1 MFDLLVEAGIGFMAG
16 LSGITVPGPV
26 FIFIVQQAVVR
37 GFKSG
42 FIATIAHAFIG
53 LIIIVLIL
61 ITGVAVIFKSPA
73 FELYMGLVGGLSLLI
88 LGMIILRNPSR
99 HVSNLK
105 LNARG
110 VSMGPFIGGI
120 IVSISNPA
128 FFLWWAVIGLPMLG
142 QARDFAGIMGIYA
155 WTLGILVAVFLWY
168 GGISFISA
176 QGKERIPRN
185 LFFSISLACGL
196 FLILMGIL
204 FIVKYYLKLV

>member
-1 MFDLLVEAGIGFMAG
+1 MAG

-88 LGMIILRNPSR
+88 LGLIILRNPSR

-128 FFLWWAVIGLPMLG
+128 FFLWWLFLYLL
-142 QARDFAGIMGIYA
+142 R
-155 WTLGILVAVFLWY
+155 TNSVFLELRY
-168 GGISFISA
+168 QPQFNQKISSCKSFC
-176 QGKERIPRN
+176 
-185 LFFSISLACGL
+185 F
-196 FLILMGIL
+196 
-204 FIVKYYLKLV
+204 YYSKRETKKHNI